1 MTVMPASWAAVV
13 EPACTKDSLAPELTL
28 KKRTP
33 IKAVINIRTICPDG
47 LFGDY
52 LFAAVLSC
60 LQIFPVEF
68 DILYFGPHQSV
79 AGLNEHLL

>member
-1 MTVMPASWAAVV
+1 MTVMSACWTAVA
-13 EPACTKDSLAPELTL
+13 EPACTRDSLAREFTL

-33 IKAVINIRTICPDG
+33 IKAGINIRTIRPDG

-60 LQIFPVEF
+60 LQVFPVEF
-68 DILYFGPHQSV
+68 DIFYFGPHQSV